1 MAAQENTSYQLP
13 ENVPAVCFRSYD
25 IRGPVDAANLTSGL
39 AYAIGLAIGTMAQR
53 QNQKSV
59 IVGRDGRLSGP
70 LICDAL
76 IAGLLQTGTDV
87 VFIGVV
93 ATPLLYFAT
102 HHLPFNSGVMVTAS
116 HNPANHNGFK
126 IVMDG
131 KTLSDQAIQHLY
143 QGILKQDFLVA
154 ATRGHYSET
163 DVLADYIKVILA
175 DIKLQ
180 RPLKVVLDCGNGA
193 AAIVAPQLFSQSGC
207 EVTKLYCELDGRF
220 PNHHPDPT
228 VPDNLKDL
236 IAKVRELDADI
247 GLAFDGD
254 ADRLGV
260 VSHSGQIIW
269 PDRQLML
276 FAMDVLQHSPESPII
291 FDVKC
296 SRDLQ
301 KVIADHGGKAVMWRT
316 GHSIIK
322 GKAFE
327 MDAPLSGEMS
337 GHIFFRDRWFGFD
350 DGMYVGM
357 RLLEILAKTDKPLDA
372 LFADLPVSVSTP
384 ELKIAIAEAEKTQF
398 MQRFIEQGDFTDAK
412 LITIDGL
419 RIEYADGWALV
430 RPSNT
435 SSCLT
440 LRFEAE
446 NELVLERIKNQVKK
460 QLLIIK
466 PDIDIKG
473 IG

>member
-1 MAAQENTSYQLP
+1 MAARENTSYQLP
-13 ENVPAVCFRSYD
+13 RQIPRVCFRSYD
-25 IRGPVDAANLTSGL
+25 IRGPVDAENLTPEL
-39 AYAIGLAIGTMAQR
+39 AYAVGLAMGTMAGR
-53 QNQKSV
+53 QNKKTV

-70 LICDAL
+70 VICDAL
-76 IAGLLQTGTDV
+76 IAGLLQTGIDV
-87 VFIGVV
+87 VFIGIV

-116 HNPANHNGFK
+116 HNPADHNGFK

-131 KTLSDQAIQHLY
+131 KTLSEQDIQQLY
-143 QGILKQDFLVA
+143 QDILKQDFYFAPVE
-154 ATRGHYSET
+154 GNYSET
-163 DVLADYIKVILA
+163 DVLSDYIQVISG

-193 AAIVAPQLFSQSGC
+193 AAMVAPQLFKQAGC
-207 EVTKLYCELDGRF
+207 DVTGLYCELDGSF

-228 VPDNLKDL
+228 VPENLQDL

-260 VSHSGQIIW
+260 VSNSGQIIW

-276 FAMDVLQHSPESPII
+276 FAIDVLQNFPGSPII

-301 KVIADHGGKAVMWRT
+301 KVIADHGGTPVMWRT

-327 MDAPLSGEMS
+327 INAPLSGEMS
-337 GHIFFRDRWFGFD
+337 GHLFFRDRWFGFD

-357 RLLEILAKTDKPLDA
+357 RLLEILARTDKQLDA
-372 LFADLPVSVSTP
+372 LFADLPVSISTP
-384 ELKIAIAEAEKTQF
+384 ELKINIEEAEKIGF
-398 MQRFIEQGDFTDAK
+398 MQRFIQQGDFTGAK
-412 LITIDGL
+412 LLTLDGL
-419 RIEYADGWALV
+419 RIEYSDAWALV

-446 NELVLERIKNQVKK
+446 NELALEKIKNRVKT
-460 QLLIIK
+460 QLLLIK
-466 PDIDIKG
+466 PDISLKG
-473 IG
+473 I